1 MPSTLFIIGNPEPQQ
16 SHFAQNLIQSI
27 EDKGHDCL
35 ILKDAANDSM
45 HFSETSLNRM
55 RQLMESAQSI
65 VLHVPVY
72 WYAAPALVKSWMD
85 QILSPG
91 WAFPSSKSAIAGKP
105 IALSLTTG
113 SAVESYQSGASNQAN
128 LEDYFLPYRRSFE
141 YCGMAWR
148 GLIGKQFPSQGIVK
162 ETELKARVEAH
173 TEALLRLVNEPA

>member
-27 EDKGHDCL
+27 EDKGHVCL

-72 WYAAPALVKSWMD
+72 WYAAPAFVKAWMD
-85 QILSPG
+85 QILSTG
-91 WAFPSSKSAIAGKP
+91 WAFPSSKSALAGKAF
-105 IALSLTTG
+105 ALSLTTG
-113 SAVESYQSGASNQAN
+113 SPVETYQPGGSNQAR

-141 YCGMAWR
+141 YCGMKWS
-148 GLIGKQFPSQGIVK
+148 GLIAIQFPSQGLEQ
-162 ETELKARVEAH
+162 ETELIACVNAH
-173 TEALLRLVNEPA
+173 AEALLRLVNEPV